1 MNEFAIPTTFA
12 TIPIGAQFV
21 EVMTTCNEVATRI
34 EPTAHQDKPVN
45 ARRVGGKLIFM
56 AEWEPVFV
64 DEWEDAYFHR
74 FFWECPECDA
84 AIHISWDY
92 CFRCNEGNQ

>member
-1 MNEFAIPTTFA
+1 MNEFTISTTFA

-34 EPTAHQDKPVN
+34 EPTTHQDKPVN

-56 AEWEPVFV
+56 AEWEPVFLDGSFMLPWMIAI
-64 DEWEDAYFHR
+64 DEW
-74 FFWECPECDA
+74 
-84 AIHISWDY
+84 
-92 CFRCNEGNQ
+92 GGLQ